1 VDRAIDGGE
10 DGTSVVEEALARRE
24 QRHSARRPDEKCG
37 PELVLQR
44 ADLSAERRLRDVEA
58 LRGAANVPFLGDG
71 HEVTDLR
78 EAHGRSM
85 VRRGRCRKLRGQIE
99 TVLDTLRSPAA
110 WSERS

>member
-1 VDRAIDGGE
+1 MVQ
-10 DGTSVVEEALARRE
+10 EALARRE
-24 QRHSARRPDEKCG
+24 QGHPARRPGEKCR

-85 VRRGRCRKLRGQIE
+85 VRAGRYRKRSRQIE
-99 TVLDTLRSPAA
+99 RVLDMLRSPAA
-110 WSERS
+110 LREAV